1 MIGLVLILIL
11 VLFVAPIC
19 RTSNYSFNN
28 NEELNLDEN
37 TMQIVFFERVVRLL
51 EFPDNKLNNEF
62 IILIVNNDNIA
73 TKTKEIYKTQKI
85 KDKKVNVFSINLNE
99 GNESEVNKL
108 IKQSNLVYIDNSIKK
123 EKFEEILNVCTE
135 NKTLSFSY
143 KSNYLNNGLNFN
155 YVLKNNK
162 IKYEVNQSSLQK
174 IGYKPSYIL
183 LNYADKVVKDE

>member
-1 MIGLVLILIL
+1 M
-11 VLFVAPIC
+11 LFLF
-19 RTSNYSFNN
+19 FNN
-28 NEELNLDEN
+28 FPLTQVSASNLSNINTYYNEDLNLDEN

-62 IILIVNNDNIA
+62 IILIVNNDKISS
-73 TKTKEIYKTQKI
+73 KTKEIFKTQKI
-85 KDKKVNVFSINLNE
+85 KEKKVNVISINLND
-99 GNESEVNKL
+99 GNENEVNKL

-123 EKFEEILNVCTE
+123 DKFDELINSCIES
-135 NKTLSFSY
+135 KTLSFSY
-143 KSNYLNNGLNFN
+143 KSNYLTNGLNFN

-183 LNYADKVVKDE
+183 LNYAEKVVKDE